1 MTGKGQRH
9 GNLIF
14 SGRKRHERKKTSF
27 AQGWSEID
35 PLWSGQRA
43 DTEYFHGIAA
53 ADLRNDGR
61 FPASI
66 EECMERSQLRAQDV
80 EISPEQT
87 VRDLKMQVELFEL
100 LENASKC
107 GSVAQCSPLETNSTT
122 KDKRAS
128 SLELRPLT
136 QMHKDSY
143 AGKMSNNMLST
154 LIGAKIHR
162 CTSVQSTDKLVPYE
176 HVGSRRPLLLPS
188 SLTTP
193 GDPLDNIIRI
203 RRCSRNDS
211 GDHLSSSPGADQ
223 RSLDSTVRGSSG
235 IRPPCGENDI
245 DALTEALES
254 ETERAQNATNVK
266 TGAARLDGVPTCG
279 EEDLAWPRSSAK
291 SSQHPDIL
299 MPAED
304 ICDLL
309 TYGYVTEAVTCG

>member
-1 MTGKGQRH
+1 
-9 GNLIF
+9 
-14 SGRKRHERKKTSF
+14 
-27 AQGWSEID
+27 
-35 PLWSGQRA
+35 
-43 DTEYFHGIAA
+43 
-53 ADLRNDGR
+53 
-61 FPASI
+61 
-66 EECMERSQLRAQDV
+66 
-80 EISPEQT
+80 
-87 VRDLKMQVELFEL
+87 
-100 LENASKC
+100 
-107 GSVAQCSPLETNSTT
+107 
-122 KDKRAS
+122 
-128 SLELRPLT
+128 
-136 QMHKDSY
+136 
-143 AGKMSNNMLST
+143 
-154 LIGAKIHR
+154 
-162 CTSVQSTDKLVPYE
+162 
-176 HVGSRRPLLLPS
+176 LLLPS

-235 IRPPCGENDI
+235 IRPQCGENDI